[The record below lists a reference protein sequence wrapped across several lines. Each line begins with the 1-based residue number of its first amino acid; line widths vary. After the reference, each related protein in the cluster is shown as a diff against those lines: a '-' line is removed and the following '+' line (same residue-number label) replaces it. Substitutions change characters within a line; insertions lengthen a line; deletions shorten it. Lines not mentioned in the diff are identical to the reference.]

1 MAAHQRLRSV
11 EFAALSEAMAG
22 PLWVSHMARVLGMPS
37 RTLQRVRD
45 SAKAGLE
52 HRQAQRCLDL
62 LSVALDAMAARGR
75 GLKSRGGRREVEKRY
90 ARKAIGRRD
99 PGD

>member
-11 EFAALSEAMAG
+11 EFAALAEAVAG

-37 RTLQRVRD
+37 RTLQRIRD
-45 SAKAGLE
+45 SAKAGVE

-75 GLKSRGGRREVEKRY
+75 GLRSKGGRREVEKRY
-90 ARKAIGRRD
+90 ARKAIARRGPAD
-99 PGD
+99 